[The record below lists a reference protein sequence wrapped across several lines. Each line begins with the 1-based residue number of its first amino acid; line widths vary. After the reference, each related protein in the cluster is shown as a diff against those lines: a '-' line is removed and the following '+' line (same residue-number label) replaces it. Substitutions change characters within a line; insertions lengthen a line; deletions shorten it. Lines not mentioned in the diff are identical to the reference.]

1 MELADIASL
10 GILLYSLTLIYDNT
24 VKLNILKSL
33 MNKYKGNEKE
43 AILGLL
49 ILIILTG
56 IYIYYRIIEIE
67 NIDSD
72 LKMKIKLYHNAYI
85 SAIIALVIAYFAY
98 INKILPVFFFVF
110 VIHYYLHLNE

>member
-1 MELADIASL
+1 MELVDIASL

-24 VKLNILKSL
+24 VKLNVLKSL
-33 MNKYKGNEKE
+33 IEKYKGNKKE

-56 IYIYYRIIEIE
+56 IYIYYRIIEKGE
-67 NIDSD
+67 MDKN
-72 LKMKIKLYHNAYI
+72 LKKKIKLYHDAYI

-98 INKILPVFFFVF
+98 IDKILPAFFFVF
-110 VIHYYLHLNE
+110 VIHYYLHLEE